1 MNQEAQGTS
10 FLVADDHGLIR
21 QAIVLLL
28 DGIGIDYKVFQ
39 ASSIHQIKDC
49 INAHQIDIAIM
60 DAHFP
65 DGNSLHLIPE
75 IKSLHPEM
83 KILIFTGIEE
93 DIHSLKFLNAGA
105 DGFLSKLSEESEVQ
119 NAILKIVNDGEYISP
134 VTKIKLMSSL
144 RTGTLINPLSLL
156 TDREMQVAEMY
167 AKGHGNLEIANTL
180 NVRQN
185 TISTVKK
192 RIFHKLKIENIVELI
207 DLMKNHS
214 DFL

>member
-1 MNQEAQGTS
+1 MNQEAQVTS

-28 DGIGIDYKVFQ
+28 DGIGIDYKFFQ

-49 INAHQIDIAIM
+49 VDAHHIDVAIM